1 MIPILPYDPARAGL
15 ERWFGP
21 RRADILER
29 LWRSPHGLTT
39 RQLAN
44 GLAAD
49 QDPLCVTTIQCT
61 LERLRTAGLL
71 IRHGEARGLVY
82 RAVCSRETFEAAQL
96 AAITQSLE
104 G

>member
-1 MIPILPYDPARAGL
+1 MIPILPYHPARAGL
-15 ERWFGP
+15 ERWFSP

-29 LWRSPHGLTT
+29 LWSSRDGLTT

-49 QDPLCVTTIQCT
+49 HDPLGVCAIQCT
-61 LERLRTAGLL
+61 LERLRKAGLL

-82 RAVCSRETFEAAQL
+82 RVVCDREAFEAAQL
-96 AAITQSLE
+96 AAIARSLE